1 MAEHRRAE
9 FDGDMTQTPQQDR
22 VNTEHLRDYS
32 QLRRSLT
39 DRKVAG
45 VAGGLGRHL
54 NVDPTVLRVV
64 FVVLVFFGGAGLLLY
79 GAVWLFVPE
88 EGSDTAPIQTNPST
102 RTTVLI
108 VAAVLAGLLLVGD
121 TWGDVGF
128 PWPLA
133 LIALVVALVLMNRDK
148 PMSTTHPQP
157 PAGPV
162 GPPPP
167 PTHDTTTGDTAAHDT
182 ATEQTEPTT
191 PYTPYD
197 AYGGDAAP
205 PAPVAYPAMQPPAPE
220 PYRGP
225 KLFWFTVAL
234 LAVALGTLGLY
245 EVAEGGVPDAAYPA
259 LALAVVGAMLVVG
272 AWFGRPGGLI
282 ALGIVA
288 VLGLLGAT
296 ASDLGW
302 DDERV
307 SLTPGTAAEVDDSYT
322 FTAGTTHLNLSRI
335 SDLEALDGRTID
347 IEGNAGEIVVTIP
360 DDVDVDI
367 RAAVA
372 GAGDVSVLGE
382 HRGGV
387 GVVSVERS
395 VDGGDDV
402 PELDLNLDL
411 VVGNIEVRQ

>member
-1 MAEHRRAE
+1 MNA
-9 FDGDMTQTPQQDR
+9 
-22 VNTEHLRDYS
+22 EHLRDYS

-39 DRKVAG
+39 DRKIAG

-54 NVDPTVLRVV
+54 DIDPTVLRVA
-64 FVVLVFFGGAGLLLY
+64 FVVLALFGGAGLLLY

-88 EGSDTAPIQTNPST
+88 EGSDEAPIQTSPST
-102 RTTVLI
+102 RTTVLV

-148 PMSTTHPQP
+148 PMSTTHSQQQSG
-157 PAGPV
+157 PA

-167 PTHDTTTGDTAAHDT
+167 PPPSGDTAVEPNDGT
-182 ATEQTEPTT
+182 AVEPAAS
-191 PYTPYD
+191 YTPYD
-197 AYGGDAAP
+197 VYGGGTAP
-205 PAPVAYPAMQPPAPE
+205 PAPLAYPAQQPPAPE

-225 KLFWFTVAL
+225 RLFWFTLAL
-234 LAVALGTLGLY
+234 LAVALGSLGLY
-245 EVAEGGVPDAAYPA
+245 EVARGGVPDAAYPA

-288 VLGLLGAT
+288 ALGLVGAT
-296 ASDLGW
+296 AGDLSWG
-302 DDERV
+302 DERLSV
-307 SLTPGTAAEVDDSYT
+307 VPRTAADVEDSYT

-360 DDVDVDI
+360 DEVDIDI

-372 GAGDVSVLGE
+372 GAGDVTVLGE
-382 HRGGV
+382 NRGGV
-387 GVVSVERS
+387 GTVSVERS

-402 PELDLNLDL
+402 PELALNLDL
-411 VVGNIEVRQ
+411 VVGTIEVRQ

>member
-64 FVVLVFFGGAGLLLY
+64 FVVLAFFGGAGLLLY

-102 RTTVLI
+102 RTTVLL
-108 VAAVLAGLLLVGD
+108 VAAALAGLLLVGD

-133 LIALVVALVLMNRDK
+133 LIALVVPLVLMNRDK
-148 PMSTTHPQP
+148 PMSPTHPQQP
-157 PAGPV
+157 TGPV

-167 PTHDTTTGDTAAHDT
+167 PTQGTTAVDTTT
-182 ATEQTEPTT
+182 EPTEPTT
-191 PYTPYD
+191 PYPPYD

-205 PAPVAYPAMQPPAPE
+205 PAPVAYPAQQPPAPE

-225 KLFWFTVAL
+225 RLFWFTLAL
-234 LAVALGTLGLY
+234 LAVALGSLGLY
-245 EVAEGGVPDAAYPA
+245 DVAEGGVADAASPA
-259 LALAVVGAMLVVG
+259 LALAVIGTMLVVG

-282 ALGIVA
+282 ALGIA
-288 VLGLLGAT
+288 ATLGLAGAT
-296 ASDLGW
+296 AGDLSW

-307 SLTPGTAAEVDDSYT
+307 SLAPSTAAEVDDSYT

-367 RAAVA
+367 SAAVA

-387 GVVSVERS
+387 GTVSLERS